1 MNFREL
7 ELFLAVMEHS
17 SVTKAAE
24 RTNLSPGAISLQ
36 LHKLAADLRTELF
49 VKAGRRLAPTP
60 AALRLAE
67 RARVLMSQLH
77 QIEQE
82 FANDPQTDTHPFHF
96 ATGATTLI
104 HRLGKPMR
112 LLRKEYPNTPIH
124 VTVSATEEMVSG
136 LMERRFDLALISLP
150 VPTDHLTLMPLF
162 DEELLIL
169 RPSAKSVRCW
179 HVGVIQPSELA
190 GVPFLLY
197 PKRSNMRAMI
207 DEFFREIGVTPRVYT
222 EADDTEAIK
231 RLVES
236 GFGYSIL
243 PEYALHSGPKFFQIF
258 RVPGHRL
265 LRRQALAMPRS
276 DHPRALTLSIARFL
290 HTALADSK

>member
-49 VKAGRRLAPTP
+49 VKSGRRLAPTP
-60 AALRLAE
+60 AAVRLAE

-82 FANDPQTDTHPFHF
+82 FANDPQTDTRPFHF

-112 LLRKEYPNTPIH
+112 LLRREYPNTPIH
-124 VTVSATEEMVSG
+124 VTVSATEEMVAG

-150 VPTDHLTLMPLF
+150 VSTHNLTLLPLY
-162 DEELLIL
+162 DEEMLIL
-169 RPSAKSVRCW
+169 RPSVKSVRGW
-179 HVGVIQPSELA
+179 HVGTIQPAELG

-197 PKRSNMRAMI
+197 PSRSNMRVII
-207 DEFFREIGVTPRVYT
+207 DEFFREIGVTPRVHT

-236 GFGYSIL
+236 GLGYSIL
-243 PEYALHSGPKFFQIF
+243 PEYALRSGPKFFQTL
-258 RVPGHRL
+258 RVAGHRL
-265 LRRQALAMPRS
+265 LRRQALAMPES

-290 HTALADSK
+290 HGALANQK